1 VMTGLADLDTKR
13 VFLKYVLQMS
23 SNRPTARR
31 FAWADRSIFQ
41 AAVNTLATS
50 FD

>member
-1 VMTGLADLDTKR
+1 MTGLADLDTKR

-23 SNRPTARR
+23 SNWPTARR
-31 FAWADRSIFQ
+31 SVWADPLIFWL
-41 AAVNTLATS
+41 AVNTLATF